1 MQEEEGER
9 ERILTLPTGRDR
21 VSRAIFEARIGERG
35 RVAGN
40 IGSNI
45 RQIEPFVARRQM
57 ARASPTKGWMQAFC
71 DTRNSIATGYNKRPS
86 DCRALPPSFE
96 KFASPP
102 RGENVFDRI

>member
-57 ARASPTKGWMQAFC
+57 ARASPHEGMDAGFLRHTEFNC
-71 DTRNSIATGYNKRPS
+71 DR
-86 DCRALPPSFE
+86 L
-96 KFASPP
+96 
-102 RGENVFDRI
+102 